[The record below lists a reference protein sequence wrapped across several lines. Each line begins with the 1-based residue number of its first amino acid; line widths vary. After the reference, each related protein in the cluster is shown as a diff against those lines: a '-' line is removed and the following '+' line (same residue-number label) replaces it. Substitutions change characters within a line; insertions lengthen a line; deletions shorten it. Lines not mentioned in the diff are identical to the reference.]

1 MFTGII
7 EGLGKIVEIRP
18 ENGNLHLSLSCD
30 FVSELKIDQSLAHNG
45 VCLTVVNITDSTY
58 TVTAIAETLQKTNLG
73 TLKVGDIV
81 NLERCLQFNGR
92 LDGHLVQG
100 HVDQT
105 AICTQRE
112 DANGSTLF
120 SFEYEPKGNTTV
132 EKGSICVNG
141 ISLTVVNSTQN
152 GFSVAIIPYTMEHTN
167 LQNVQVG
174 NVVNLEFDILG
185 KYIAKLMQ
193 INS

>member
-18 ENGNLHLSLSCD
+18 ENGNLQLSLGCD

-45 VCLTVVNITDSTY
+45 VCLTVVNITDSAY

-81 NLERCLQFNGR
+81 NLERCLQFNDR